1 MGFVTV
7 AITDLNVVQTWV
19 NNPKENFGILI
30 AGPDANMWGLEA
42 RETAV
47 PDRRPKLTITTISV
61 K

>member
-1 MGFVTV
+1 MQNW
-7 AITDLNVVQTWV
+7 I

-42 RETAV
+42 RETAM